1 VIGAIASAKHDQ
13 NGFKTRTVWPPFF
26 GLREHGL
33 EYGLSLVAPVCVHGR
48 LGLLES
54 GIPKGV
60 AFQFNGICGAL
71 LVLVKQSPAAPRS
84 EDNEYSQKDAAAH

>member
-1 VIGAIASAKHDQ
+1 
-13 NGFKTRTVWPPFF
+13 
-26 GLREHGL
+26 
-33 EYGLSLVAPVCVHGR
+33 